1 MASIEERG
9 QAIYDERLK
18 AILEPAHNG
27 QAVAIHLNSGDY
39 AIHRNWARAMRELRQ
54 QHPEGE
60 VYALFIGPPTPAEM
74 ALAGRISL
82 EARKP

>member
-18 AILEPAHNG
+18 AILEPEHSG
-27 QAVAIHLNSGDY
+27 HAVAIHLDSGDY
-39 AIHRNWARAMRELRQ
+39 VVHRNWAMAMRELRRR
-54 QHPEGE
+54 HPEGE

-74 ALAGRISL
+74 ALAGRLSS
-82 EARKP
+82 EPRKP